1 MAPAPCYCRAPLS
14 PAICSLHQLLHPLW
28 YGHARAPS
36 HPHIMSLC
44 LRSPTL
50 VTSVPTSP
58 SHFTSTSGTSV
69 HVSSPA
75 LCNSCPCKPA
85 LPTLLVPARLVPLQA
100 PAVMP
105 SPSHSAAAM
114 ATKQKAQQ
122 DRSAGARGRNVEVA
136 LPVG

>member
-85 LPTLLVPARLVPLQA
+85 LPT
-100 PAVMP
+100 
-105 SPSHSAAAM
+105 SPSYLTGTS
-114 ATKQKAQQ
+114 KACAPPGPSCDAIPFSFRCCHGHQAEGP
-122 DRSAGARGRNVEVA
+122 AGQECWGK
-136 LPVG
+136 G